1 MGKSAADICVKLG
14 FAAITSEDYKTFVSN
29 FKRTWLRQQ
38 HADLIAGPLALKA
51 ADKSVEWETGIRTM
65 YTDFPAQWDLAN
77 FESPAERRDCATHF
91 LIAQTKKVRQ
101 DMKEEEKKAADAA
114 RAAAAAVA
122 KRAKRATVP
131 AAPAT
136 PRTRGTP
143 RNTVAPTAPGTPKT
157 RRAPRSPLANRP
169 APGSSSPL
177 ANRGALSTRK
187 QIRFHDD
194 EGEVPRSPS
203 GPPTKRQR
211 QVELPE
217 LRFSSFSVSFRV
229 LGSNRIHSTTYAS
242 VNEFPRLVFWARE
255 RAPQLSTVPI
265 LLKTTITLRND
276 EYLDI
281 FPGVEQGGKVE
292 LGISDQGSWN
302 SALMM
307 AQGNRP
313 NADSFVGLLVVA
325 MAAESDQN
333 HGVSE
338 EIMPDYT
345 GEDED
350 EREPGRGNR
359 PGNSRPEDR
368 GEGPPQPP
376 GLPGQNRSP
385 GGEGAAGAG
394 DNGGDGGSG
403 QGGDDDGN
411 GNGDDGGDGGGNN
424 DDDLYSR
431 PRSGM

>member
-1 MGKSAADICVKLG
+1 M
-14 FAAITSEDYKTFVSN
+14 
-29 FKRTWLRQQ
+29 
-38 HADLIAGPLALKA
+38 
-51 ADKSVEWETGIRTM
+51 
-65 YTDFPAQWDLAN
+65 
-77 FESPAERRDCATHF
+77 
-91 LIAQTKKVRQ
+91 
-101 DMKEEEKKAADAA
+101 
-114 RAAAAAVA
+114 
-122 KRAKRATVP
+122 
-131 AAPAT
+131 
-136 PRTRGTP
+136 
-143 RNTVAPTAPGTPKT
+143 
-157 RRAPRSPLANRP
+157 
-169 APGSSSPL
+169 
-177 ANRGALSTRK
+177 
-187 QIRFHDD
+187 
-194 EGEVPRSPS
+194 
-203 GPPTKRQR
+203 
-211 QVELPE
+211 
-217 LRFSSFSVSFRV
+217 
-229 LGSNRIHSTTYAS
+229 
-242 VNEFPRLVFWARE
+242 
-255 RAPQLSTVPI
+255 
-265 LLKTTITLRND
+265 
-276 EYLDI
+276 
-281 FPGVEQGGKVE
+281 E

-307 AQGNRP
+307 AQDNRP

-338 EIMPDYT
+338 EIMPDHT